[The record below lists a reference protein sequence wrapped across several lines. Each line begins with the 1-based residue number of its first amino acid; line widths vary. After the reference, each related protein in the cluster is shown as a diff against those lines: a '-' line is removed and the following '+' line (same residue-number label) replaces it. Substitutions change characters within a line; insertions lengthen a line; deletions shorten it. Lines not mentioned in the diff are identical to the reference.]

1 MKRNWKLTEGH
12 RAWERLELTVES
24 GKYVLDD
31 YSTGFQVQGYALYKS
46 VNSCSGN
53 MPQLLSL
60 TP

>member
-1 MKRNWKLTEGH
+1 MKRNWNLLKVTEP
-12 RAWERLELTVES
+12 ERLELTVES

-31 YSTGFQVQGYALYKS
+31 YSIGFQVQGYALYKF
-46 VNSCSGN
+46 VNTCSGN